1 MRDLLR
7 SLLGYHAWAN
17 RDLFEKLQQLDPEQN
32 ISERHTAIRLINHYH
47 VVARIFAGHLTGT
60 AHGCVSDN
68 TEATP
73 ELNDLARD
81 VAALDGWYLDY
92 IEKTLPASLGEFVAF
107 TFTDGDRG
115 YMSRAEMISHVVL
128 HAGIHR
134 GEVARILSQLSITP
148 PWDTFA
154 VFVHGTQPQ
163 RRLQGTQ

>member
-1 MRDLLR
+1 MRGLLR
-7 SLLGYHAWAN
+7 SQLGYHAWAN
-17 RDLFEKLQQLDPEQN
+17 RDLFEKLQQLDPDRN
-32 ISERHTAIRLINHYH
+32 APERHTVIRLINHYH
-47 VVARIFAGHLTGT
+47 VVARIFSGHLTGA
-60 AHGCVSDN
+60 AHGFLSDN

-73 ELNDLARD
+73 QLDDLAKD

-92 IEKTLPASLGEFVAF
+92 IEKTPPALLGEFVGF
-107 TFTDGDRG
+107 TFTDGDKG

-154 VFVHGTQPQ
+154 VFLHGTQPQ
-163 RRLQGTQ
+163 RRLQGI